1 MKTWR
6 LLMLPIGLAV
16 FSCVTLQR
24 AAAQDV
30 PLTNSGTSS
39 LQSSSE
45 GSDGT
50 VQTPEFDPAIDLSD
64 DGTGSTVSSDSG
76 QVVNRTLGGGPGP
89 GVSVKSGK
97 KAKSSPI
104 VN

>member
-6 LLMLPIGLAV
+6 WLTLSIGLV
-16 FSCVTLQR
+16 MFSCLTLQR
-24 AAAQDV
+24 AAAQNV

-50 VQTPEFDPAIDLSD
+50 MQTPEFDPALDLSD
-64 DGTGSTVSSDSG
+64 DGTGSTVSADSG

-89 GVSVKSGK
+89 GVSAKSGRK
-97 KAKSSPI
+97 PNPI
-104 VN
+104 RS

>member
-16 FSCVTLQR
+16 FSCLTLPR
-24 AAAQDV
+24 AAAHDV

-50 VQTPEFDPAIDLSD
+50 VQTPEFYPAIYLSH
-64 DGTGSTVSSDSG
+64 DGTGSTVSSDAG
-76 QVVNRTLGGGPGP
+76 QVVNRTMGGGPGL
-89 GVSVKSGK
+89 GVSAKSGK
-97 KAKSSPI
+97 K
-104 VN
+104 